1 MAILNE
7 ERKARMDWRIRV
19 VRAEEEWKKRKI
31 EIGKRMERIFVIR
44 IGEVNRKNKNEE
56 KVEKLT
62 NRKEE
67 DV

>member
-1 MAILNE
+1 MEGIFCYSLL
-7 ERKARMDWRIRV
+7 ER
-19 VRAEEEWKKRKI
+19 
-31 EIGKRMERIFVIR
+31 EI
-44 IGEVNRKNKNEE
+44 NRKNKNEE

>member
-1 MAILNE
+1 M
-7 ERKARMDWRIRV
+7 
-19 VRAEEEWKKRKI
+19 RAEEEWKKRKI
-31 EIGKRMERIFVIR
+31 EIEKRMERIFPLERKI
-44 IGEVNRKNKNEE
+44 NRKNKNEE

>member
-1 MAILNE
+1 MNE

-19 VRAEEEWKKRKI
+19 VREAEEEWKKRKI
-31 EIGKRMERIFVIR
+31 EIEKRMERIFPLERKI
-44 IGEVNRKNKNEE
+44 NRKNKNEE

>member
-1 MAILNE
+1 M
-7 ERKARMDWRIRV
+7 
-19 VRAEEEWKKRKI
+19 RAEEEWKKRKI
-31 EIGKRMERIFVIR
+31 EIGKRMEGIFCYSLLEREI
-44 IGEVNRKNKNEE
+44 NRKNKNEE

>member
-1 MAILNE
+1 MNE

-19 VRAEEEWKKRKI
+19 VREAEEEWKKRKI
-31 EIGKRMERIFVIR
+31 EIGKRMEGIFCYSLLEREI
-44 IGEVNRKNKNEE
+44 NRKNKNEE